1 MKKIFPL
8 LLFLG
13 VAASG
18 CSMTS
23 AVGPL
28 DGSADANDLAD
39 RLLGRLFNAYSNYTR
54 PRFEKFVSG
63 DFIPSLPEFLNG
75 VERGY
80 YGGNILEV
88 NYFLNKT
95 DLTSTV
101 LSVDFRWEKKT
112 AVFGTGKL
120 SLARG
125 RAEFVFREESGD
137 WLLYEVRGQDPFM
150 NS

>member
-1 MKKIFPL
+1 MKKLLSIL
-8 LLFLG
+8 LLF
-13 VAASG
+13 AITASG
-18 CSMTS
+18 CAMTS
-23 AVGPL
+23 AAGPL
-28 DGSADANDLAD
+28 DGPADANGLAD

-63 DFIPSLPEFLNG
+63 DFIPSLPEFLNE

-95 DLTSTV
+95 DLTSVV

-112 AVFGTGKL
+112 ALFGTGKL
-120 SLARG
+120 SLSRG
-125 RAEFVFREESGD
+125 RAEFVFRGESGD
-137 WLLYEVRGQDPFM
+137 WLLYEVRGQNPFL
-150 NS
+150 NL